1 MKLGF
6 FYGSMYIQ
14 LEDEEVDFSP
24 VKLGDKILRPGQF
37 LKKLGDKK
45 RSSFEMKKGWYLKY
59 FGRVDNYLLFD
70 TNTDEK
76 NNKNIYYCFVYVNK
90 NILML
95 LNKNSGRDI
104 RIDKLEVFEKVEIK
118 KINKQLSLL

>member
-6 FYGSMYIQ
+6 FYGAMYIQ

-24 VKLGDKILRPGQF
+24 IEIGDKILSPGQYINQ
-37 LKKLGDKK
+37 LGENK
-45 RSSFEMKKGWYLKY
+45 RTSFEMKEGWYLKY
-59 FGRVDNYLLFD
+59 IGRVDNYLLFD

-76 NNKNIYYCFVYVNK
+76 NNKNIYYCFAYVNK

-95 LNKNSGRDI
+95 LDKNSGRDI
-104 RIDKLEVFEKVEIK
+104 RIDTLEVFEKVEIK
-118 KINKQLSLL
+118 KLDKQLSLL